1 MSLRVAAS
9 FVSTALIATAGL
21 PLVQGFDETAKSP
34 VPRAAGPT
42 SKTYPALHNL
52 IAVTK
57 RIYSGGEPAGEEA
70 LESLDKLGVKTIV
83 SVDAARPNVDAARSH
98 GIRYI
103 HIPMSYDGVSP
114 EAGAALAR
122 VMREVEGPIYIHCH
136 HGKHRGP
143 AAAAVAAIA
152 WGATDARQARAI
164 LEQAGT
170 GKHYPGLWR
179 DVARYQPPPPNAKL
193 PELREIAEVDSLA
206 AAMAKLDRAFDE
218 LKLCQKAAW
227 DSPAEHP
234 DLVPRAAAA
243 LVREQLRESAR
254 LLAEDRDARFKAW
267 LTEAEATA
275 SKLEAALQN
284 ERPQAATAGFQMLEK
299 ACERCHAAYRN

>member
-1 MSLRVAAS
+1 MRLRIAAS
-9 FVSTALIATAGL
+9 FVSIVLVATAGL
-21 PLVQGFDETAKSP
+21 ALVQGFDETTKKP
-34 VPRAAGPT
+34 VPRADGPT
-42 SKTYPALHNL
+42 SKTFPELHNL
-52 IAVTK
+52 IAVTE

-83 SVDAARPNVDAARSH
+83 SVDAARPDVDGARSH

-103 HIPMSYDGVSP
+103 HIPMGYDGVSP

-122 VMREVEGPIYIHCH
+122 VMREVEGPVYIHCH

-143 AAAAVAAIA
+143 AAAAIAAIA
-152 WGATDARQARAI
+152 SGAADARQARAI

-170 GKHYPGLWR
+170 GKQYPGLWR
-179 DVARYQPPPPNAKL
+179 DVAHYQPPLPDAKL

-206 AAMAKLDRAFDE
+206 AAMAELDRAFDE
-218 LKLCQKAAW
+218 LKLCQKSAW
-227 DSPAEHP
+227 RPPAEHP
-234 DLVPRAAAA
+234 DLAPRAAAA

-254 LLAEDRDARFKAW
+254 LLADDRDARFKAW
-267 LTEAEATA
+267 LNEAEATA
-275 SKLEAALQN
+275 SKLEAALEN
-284 ERPQAATAGFQMLEK
+284 EQPQAATAGTKMLEK